1 MWPVHIMQRPKSM
14 TQTHRLTTSSIII
27 DIKQEN
33 GFHVFNVTMTY
44 HHYHYLEQSAQKWC
58 FITISITMCHLIS
71 FINFEKNLHNE
82 LISQDSWD
90 QHKCDN
96 VHNLYRKHKNV
107 YIHIN
112 FSSSQRAHEVFK
124 VSKSL

>member
-1 MWPVHIMQRPKSM
+1 MMCHNNK
-14 TQTHRLTTSSIII
+14 
-27 DIKQEN
+27 
-33 GFHVFNVTMTY
+33 Y
-44 HHYHYLEQSAQKWC
+44 HHVSSH
-58 FITISITMCHLIS
+58 
-71 FINFEKNLHNE
+71 INYKFRKNNE